1 MGLRK
6 CKQSAS
12 GTSHS
17 LPIFGS
23 NLPGTETGG
32 RDLEKEGEFMF
43 YNFPPDYDEAGHQG
57 TIIWSVLSCWL
68 LGSSADMLELLGMVG
83 MIFSAEFSVA

>member
-1 MGLRK
+1 MYIVKEIVLCQRK
-6 CKQSAS
+6 PCR
-12 GTSHS
+12 
-17 LPIFGS
+17 FC
-23 NLPGTETGG
+23 EG